1 MYQTV
6 KGTYDILSEDYRKF
20 EMVNTLFK
28 HFLDLYG
35 YEIMKTPVFEYT
47 GVFSKE
53 NDTSDMVTKE
63 MYTFSMNGKDS
74 LTLRPEGTAGII
86 RSFVQNKM
94 YSKELPV
101 KLAYIEEMFRHE
113 RPQKGRQRQ
122 FTQLGVENIGDKN
135 PMIDAEVIALGY
147 FFVKTLGLKSIKV
160 CINTLGD
167 ATSRL
172 KYKEALKTY
181 FDEYRD
187 QLCYDC
193 QNRLD
198 KNPLRILD
206 CKIDHDLECV
216 KNAPKMH
223 DYLTEESAAYFK
235 KVLEYLDALEIPYTI
250 DNNLVRGLDYYTD
263 TVFEV
268 VSTHEVSG
276 SQSTIF
282 GGGRYDNLVK
292 EMGGPE
298 ISGIGFA
305 IGEERLII
313 LAEAEGVF
321 DEYKPYVD
329 AYVIDMTK
337 GSAYALKITNDLR
350 MNSYTTEINYYD
362 RSMKSQFK
370 SSDRKGARFVVIIGE
385 DEMNKNTVMLK
396 DTRTRE
402 QYEVNSDE
410 LVDKLDL
417 LMEGEDE

>member
-20 EMVNTLFK
+20 EMINTLFK

-147 FFVKTLGLKSIKV
+147 FFVKTLGLKSIRV

-167 ATSRL
+167 AISRL
-172 KYKEALKTY
+172 KYKEALKAY
-181 FDEYRD
+181 FDKYRD

-216 KNAPKMH
+216 RNAPKMH

-235 KVLEYLDALEIPYTI
+235 KVLEYLDVLEIPYTI

-337 GSAYALKITNDLR
+337 GSAYALKIANDLR

>member
-172 KYKEALKTY
+172 KYKEALKIY

-337 GSAYALKITNDLR
+337 GSAYALKIANDLR

>member
-135 PMIDAEVIALGY
+135 PMIDAEVIVLGY

-337 GSAYALKITNDLR
+337 GSAYALKIANDLR

>member
-337 GSAYALKITNDLR
+337 GSAYALKIANDLR

-402 QYEVNSDE
+402 QYEVKSDE

>member
-6 KGTYDILSEDYRKF
+6 KGAYEILSEDYRKF

-337 GSAYALKITNDLR
+337 GSAYALKIANDLR

>member
-337 GSAYALKITNDLR
+337 GSAYALKIANDLR

-402 QYEVNSDE
+402 QYEVNNDE

>member
-268 VSTHEVSG
+268 VSTHEASG

-337 GSAYALKITNDLR
+337 GSAYALKIANDLR

>member
-1 MYQTV
+1 
-6 KGTYDILSEDYRKF
+6 
-20 EMVNTLFK
+20 
-28 HFLDLYG
+28 
-35 YEIMKTPVFEYT
+35 
-47 GVFSKE
+47 FSKE

-74 LTLRPEGTAGII
+74 LTLRPEGTAGLI

-181 FDEYRD
+181 FDEYHD

-337 GSAYALKITNDLR
+337 GSAYALKIANDLR

>member
-1 MYQTV
+1 MYKTV

-337 GSAYALKITNDLR
+337 GSAYALKIANDLR